1 MARLLLIGGNW
12 FFHFVFAAKET
23 LPMWIVNIALR
34 RPYTFIV
41 AAILILLAMPFVLAR
56 MPTDIFPQINI
67 PVVAQL
73 WEYRGMTAKEMSERV
88 TSQAERELGQAV
100 DNVAHTESFSAAGM
114 GIVKVFFQPGTDI
127 NTALTQTT
135 MSANGAARG
144 MPQGIQAG
152 RVRAWSASE
161 LPVVQLSISSDS
173 LSDIEIGDAAGT
185 VLRPIVSSKKGL
197 SLTFPYGSRSRQ
209 VSVDINAAALLANNI
224 TPAEVVA
231 AMGAQNLILPTGTMK
246 VADSEFDIKLNGAIA
261 TIDEIGNIPLRSER
275 GRTLLLRD
283 VANVRDGF
291 LPATTIAR
299 QNGSRSVLNS
309 VLAFGGVSTIE
320 AVNHIKNSIPE
331 MLAKMPEGIDIKLM
345 FDQSIF
351 VKAAISNVVHEGLI
365 AACLTA
371 SLILLFLGNWRSTLI
386 IAVSIPLSIMVS
398 LICLHLIGQTINLMT
413 LGGLALAVGILVDD
427 ATVEIENVERHMA
440 MGKAPLQA
448 ILDGAQE
455 IAVPAF
461 VSTLCICI
469 VFVPMFFLDGIASY
483 LFIPLGQAVVFAM
496 IASYLISRTL
506 VPTLVMFMM
515 RNHAVIQHTHSVN
528 QHTHDI
534 NQPHTVENFAKPHNR
549 FMRVHLRFN
558 RGFETFRSRFTLVMA
573 ELLQKPKRTIACFLG
588 FCVLSTGLFPL
599 LGQDLFPVVDSGQLR
614 LHVRAPSGTRLEQ
627 MPALIDEIH
636 KEIRAVIP
644 AEQMGDILDI
654 IGGPYS
660 TINTLNGNSGTA
672 ESADSEILF
681 SFKKGGLNDSAEEMD
696 SNAIMKQLRLILPQ
710 RFPHVEFFF
719 QPADQISQTLNFGIP
734 APIDVQF
741 IGGKAQDILPIAA
754 QFNHAL
760 RNIPGIVDAHVYQR
774 WSKPTLSLQM
784 NRTQLQ
790 QLGLSARNVAE
801 NMMISLSGSMQTTPT
816 YWLNEANGNTYNIGA
831 KTIEMEMDSLDE
843 LLAIPIGKGSDG
855 KQQLLGNVVTY
866 ERSSQVSA
874 VNRYNNTNMIN
885 IHANFQERD
894 LGAIS
899 RDINKLVDE
908 FKSQLPRGVDIKVR
922 GQIETLNE
930 AFNGLTLGILMAVV
944 LVYFLVVINFQSW
957 LDPLIIISALPA
969 ALAGIAWMLFLTG
982 TTLSVPAL
990 TGTIMTMG
998 VATANSI
1005 LLVSF
1010 ARTRLQEGAAPI
1022 AAALDAAATRLRP
1035 VLMTACAMMAGM
1047 LPMALGL
1054 GQGGEQNAPLGR
1066 AVIGGL
1072 LFATLSTLVFVPL
1085 VFASI
1090 HQYLARREQQTFYF
1104 SVNPG
1109 ERG

>member
-1 MARLLLIGGNW
+1 
-12 FFHFVFAAKET
+12 
-23 LPMWIVNIALR
+23 MWIVQIALR

-41 AAILILLAMPFVLAR
+41 AALLILFSMPFVLSKMA
-56 MPTDIFPQINI
+56 TDIFPQIHI

-73 WEYRGMTAKEMSERV
+73 WEYRGLTAKEMAERV
-88 TSQAERELGQAV
+88 TFQAERELGQAI
-100 DNVAHTESFSAAGM
+100 DNIEHTESFSVAGL

-127 NTALTQTT
+127 NTALAQTT

-144 MPQGIQAG
+144 MPQGTQAG

-161 LPVVQLSISSDS
+161 LPVVQLSISSDT

-209 VSVDINAAALLANNI
+209 VAVDLDASALLANNL
-224 TPAEVVA
+224 TPADIVS
-231 AMGAQNLILPTGTMK
+231 AMGTQNLILPTGTMK
-246 VADSEFDIKLNGAIA
+246 VGDSEFDVKLNGAIA
-261 TIDEIGNIPLRSER
+261 TIDEIGSIPIRTDK

-283 VANVRDGF
+283 VANVHDGF
-291 LPATTIAR
+291 TPGTTIAR

-320 AVNHIKNSIPE
+320 AVEHIKNSIPE

-351 VKAAISNVVHEGLI
+351 VKAAINNVLHEGLI
-365 AACLTA
+365 AAALTA
-371 SLILLFLGNWRSTLI
+371 TLILLFLGNWRSTLI

-427 ATVEIENVERHMA
+427 ATVEIENIERQMA
-440 MGKAPLQA
+440 LGKDPLQA

-469 VFVPMFFLDGIASY
+469 VFLPMFFLDGIARY
-483 LFIPLGQAVVFAM
+483 LFVPLAEAVIFAM

-506 VPTLVMFMM
+506 VPTLVMFMLS
-515 RNHAVIQHTHSVN
+515 NHHKPKTESKNAFVIYCISVHHRFN
-528 QHTHDI
+528 SGF
-534 NQPHTVENFAKPHNR
+534 ENFRLHFSHFLAACLHKR
-549 FMRVHLRFN
+549 KQFM
-558 RGFETFRSRFTLVMA
+558 A
-573 ELLQKPKRTIACFLG
+573 AFLG
-588 FCVLSTGLFPL
+588 FCVLSLGIYPM
-599 LGQDLFPVVDSGQLR
+599 LGQDLFPAVDSGQLR
-614 LHVRAPSGTRLEQ
+614 LHIRAPSGTRLEQ
-627 MPALIDEIH
+627 MPQLVDEIH
-636 KEIRAVIP
+636 QEIRALVP
-644 AEQMGDILDI
+644 QEQMGDILDI

-672 ESADSEILF
+672 ESADSEIMF
-681 SFKKGGLNDSAEEMD
+681 SFKPGELDSAD
-696 SNAIMKQLRLILPQ
+696 IMKSLRMSLPQ

-719 QPADQISQTLNFGIP
+719 QPSDQISQTLNFGIP

-741 IGGKAQDILPIAA
+741 IGGKPADIIPLANA
-754 QFNHAL
+754 FNNEL
-760 RNIPGIVDAHVYQR
+760 RKIPGIVDAHVYQR
-774 WSKPTLSLQM
+774 WSKPTLSLEM

-801 NMMISLSGSMQTTPT
+801 NMMIALSGSMQTTPT

-831 KTIEMEMDSLDE
+831 RSLDVDMDSIDE
-843 LLAIPIGKGSDG
+843 LLGIPIGKGSDG
-855 KQQLLGNVVTY
+855 KQQLLGNVVSYKRT
-866 ERSSQVSA
+866 SQTSA
-874 VNRYNNTNMIN
+874 VNRYNNINMIN
-885 IHANFQERD
+885 IHANIQGRD
-894 LGAIS
+894 LGSVS
-899 RDINKLVDE
+899 RDINKLIEHARAD
-908 FKSQLPRGVDIKVR
+908 LPRGVDLKVR
-922 GQIETLNE
+922 GQIETLE
-930 AFNGLTLGILMAVV
+930 TAFTGLSLGILVAIA
-944 LVYFLVVINFQSW
+944 LVYLLVVVNFQSW

-969 ALAGIAWMLFLTG
+969 ALAGIAWMLFLSG

-1010 ARTRLQEGAAPI
+1010 ARTRLHEGVPPLT
-1022 AAALDAAATRLRP
+1022 AALEAASTRLRP
-1035 VLMTACAMMAGM
+1035 VLMTAFAMMMGM

-1072 LFATLSTLVFVPL
+1072 LFATVSTLIFVPV
-1085 VFASI
+1085 VFASL
-1090 HQYLARREQQTFYF
+1090 HKYLADRTTAKSFHTIAI
-1104 SVNPG
+1104 NPHG
-1109 ERG
+1109 

>member
-1 MARLLLIGGNW
+1 
-12 FFHFVFAAKET
+12 
-23 LPMWIVNIALR
+23 MWIVNIALR
-34 RPYTFIV
+34 RPHTFIV
-41 AAILILLAMPFVLAR
+41 AAILILLAMPFVLVR

-67 PVVAQL
+67 PVVAEM
-73 WEYRGMTAKEMSERV
+73 WEYRGLTAKEMSERI

-100 DNVAHTESFSAAGM
+100 DNIEHTESFSVAGL

-127 NTALTQTT
+127 NAALTQTT

-144 MPQGIQAG
+144 MPQGTQAG

-161 LPVVQLSISSDS
+161 LPVVQLSISSDT
-173 LSDIEIGDAAGT
+173 LSDIEIGDAAGN

-209 VSVDINAAALLANNI
+209 VSVDINAAAMLANNL
-224 TPAEVVA
+224 TPAEIVT

-246 VADSEFDIKLNGAIA
+246 VGDSEFDIKLNGAIA
-261 TIDEIGNIPLRSER
+261 TIDEIGSIPIRSER
-275 GRTLLLRD
+275 GRTILLRD

-291 LPATTIAR
+291 LPAATIAR

-320 AVNHIKNSIPE
+320 AVDHIKDSIPE
-331 MLAKMPEGIDIKLM
+331 ILSKMPEGIDIKLM

-351 VKAAISNVVHEGLI
+351 VKAAISNVMHEGLI
-365 AACLTA
+365 AALLTA

-427 ATVEIENVERHMA
+427 ATVEIENVERQMA
-440 MGKAPLQA
+440 LGKPPLQA

-483 LFIPLGQAVVFAM
+483 LFVPLGQAVVFAM
-496 IASYLISRTL
+496 IASYIISRTL
-506 VPTLVMFMM
+506 IPTLVMFMM
-515 RNHAVIQHTHSVN
+515 VNHKPT
-528 QHTHDI
+528 DI
-534 NQPHTVENFAKPHNR
+534 HGDLSSLASKNPFVKIHHKFNHGFEIFRQSFSLLIAGLLEKRKR
-549 FMRVHLRFN
+549 FMAVF
-558 RGFETFRSRFTLVMA
+558 F
-573 ELLQKPKRTIACFLG
+573 G
-588 FCVLSTGLFPL
+588 FCLLSTGLFPI

-614 LHVRAPSGTRLEQ
+614 LHIRAPSGTRLEQ
-627 MPALIDEIH
+627 MPALINEIH
-636 KEIRAVIP
+636 HEIRATIP

-672 ESADSEILF
+672 ESADSEIMF
-681 SFKKGGLNDSAEEMD
+681 SFKQGELD
-696 SNAIMKQLRLILPQ
+696 SNAIMKKLRLTLPK

-741 IGGKAQDILPIAA
+741 IGGKPADILPIAA
-754 QFNHAL
+754 AFNNEL
-760 RNIPGIVDAHVYQR
+760 RKIPGIVDAHVYQR
-774 WSKPTLSLQM
+774 WSKPTLSLEM

-831 KTIEMEMDSLDE
+831 KTIEIEMDSIDE
-843 LLAIPIGKGSDG
+843 LMGIPIGKGNDG

-866 ERSSQVSA
+866 KRTSQVSA
-874 VNRYNNTNMIN
+874 VNRYNNFNMIN
-885 IHANFQERD
+885 IHANFQDRD
-894 LGAIS
+894 LGSIS
-899 RDINKLVDE
+899 RDINELVA
-908 FKSQLPRGVDIKVR
+908 KTQASLPRGVDIKVR
-922 GQIETLNE
+922 GQIETLDE
-930 AFNGLTLGILMAVV
+930 AFTGLSAGILIAIV
-944 LVYFLVVINFQSW
+944 LVYFLVVVNFQSW

-1022 AAALDAAATRLRP
+1022 VAALDAATTRLRP
-1035 VLMTACAMMAGM
+1035 VLMTACAMIVGM

-1072 LFATLSTLVFVPL
+1072 LFATVSTLIFVPL
-1085 VFASI
+1085 VFASL
-1090 HQYLARREQQTFYF
+1090 HQFLSDRTRPANHFSPLA
-1104 SVNPG
+1104 NN
-1109 ERG
+1109 

>member
-1 MARLLLIGGNW
+1 
-12 FFHFVFAAKET
+12 
-23 LPMWIVNIALR
+23 MWIVNIALR

-41 AAILILLAMPFVLAR
+41 VALLILLAMPFVLLR
-56 MPTDIFPQINI
+56 MPTDIFPQIHI

-73 WEYRGMTAKEMSERV
+73 WEYRGLTAKEMSERV
-88 TSQAERELGQAV
+88 TSQAERELGQAI
-100 DNVAHTESFSAAGM
+100 DNIEHTESFSAAGL

-144 MPQGIQAG
+144 MPQGAQAG

-161 LPVVQLSISSDS
+161 LPVVQLSISSDT

-209 VSVDINAAALLANNI
+209 VSVDLDAGALLANNI
-224 TPAEVVA
+224 TPSEVVA
-231 AMGAQNLILPTGTMK
+231 AMGSQNLILPTGVMK
-246 VADSEFDIKLNGAIA
+246 IGDSEFDIKLNGAIA
-261 TIDEIGNIPLRSER
+261 NIDEIGSIPIRTEK
-275 GRTLLLRD
+275 GRTLFLRD
-283 VANVRDGF
+283 VANVHDGF
-291 LPATTIAR
+291 TPGTTIAR
-299 QNGSRSVLNS
+299 QNGSRSILNS

-320 AVNHIKNSIPE
+320 AVEHIKKSIPE

-351 VKAAISNVVHEGLI
+351 VQAAINNVVHEGLI
-365 AACLTA
+365 AAALTA
-371 SLILLFLGNWRSTLI
+371 TLILLFLGNWRSTLI
-386 IAVSIPLSIMVS
+386 IAISIPLSIMVS
-398 LICLHLIGQTINLMT
+398 LIGLHLIGQTINLMT

-427 ATVEIENVERHMA
+427 ATVEIENVERQMA
-440 MGKAPLQA
+440 LGKPPLQA

-469 VFVPMFFLDGIASY
+469 VFVPMFFLDGIARY
-483 LFIPLGQAVVFAM
+483 LFVPLAQAVVFAM

-506 VPTLVMFMM
+506 VPTLVMYMM
-515 RNHAVIQHTHSVN
+515 AGHKPTSDHNKQ
-528 QHTHDI
+528 
-534 NQPHTVENFAKPHNR
+534 ENPGYFLR
-549 FMRVHLRFN
+549 LHLAFN
-558 RGFETFRSRFTLVMA
+558 RRFEIFRQHFSTLLVSILNRRKTFMA
-573 ELLQKPKRTIACFLG
+573 AFFSFCLLSLAIYPM
-588 FCVLSTGLFPL
+588 
-599 LGQDLFPVVDSGQLR
+599 LGQDLFPAVDSGQLR
-614 LHVRAPSGTRLEQ
+614 LHLRAPSGTRLEQ
-627 MPALIDEIH
+627 MPALVDEIH
-636 KEIRAVIP
+636 KNIRATVGE
-644 AEQMGDILDI
+644 EQMGDILDI

-681 SFKKGGLNDSAEEMD
+681 NFKPGKLTSAD
-696 SNAIMKQLRLILPQ
+696 IMKKLRLDLPQ
-710 RFPHVEFFF
+710 QFPHVEFFF

-741 IGGKAQDILPIAA
+741 IGGKPADILPLASA
-754 QFNHAL
+754 FNNEL
-760 RNIPGIVDAHVYQR
+760 RKIPGIVDAHVYQR
-774 WSKPTLSLQM
+774 WSKPTLFLEM

-790 QLGLSARNVAE
+790 QLGLNARNVAE
-801 NMMISLSGSMQTTPT
+801 NMMIALSGSMQTTPT

-831 KTIEMEMDSLDE
+831 RSLEVELDSIDE
-843 LLAIPIGKGSDG
+843 LMGIPIGKGSDG
-855 KQQLLGNVVTY
+855 KQQLLGNLVTY
-866 ERSSQVSA
+866 KRTSQVSA
-874 VNRYNNTNMIN
+874 VNRYNSLNMIN
-885 IHANFQERD
+885 IHANYQKRD
-894 LGAIS
+894 LGSIS
-899 RDINKLVDE
+899 RDIHKLIE
-908 FKSQLPRGVDIKVR
+908 KTRASLPRGVDLKVR
-922 GQIETLNE
+922 GQIETLDT
-930 AFNGLTLGILMAVV
+930 AFTGLTAGIFIAIA

-969 ALAGIAWMLFLTG
+969 ALAGIACLLFLTG

-990 TGTIMTMG
+990 TGIIMTMG

-1010 ARTRLQEGAAPI
+1010 ARSRLQEGVPPI
-1022 AAALDAAATRLRP
+1022 TAALEAASTRLRP
-1035 VLMTACAMMAGM
+1035 VLMTAFAMIAGM

-1072 LFATLSTLVFVPL
+1072 IFATVSTLLFVPT
-1085 VFASI
+1085 VFASL
-1090 HQYLARREQQTFYF
+1090 HHYLAKRARKHYGF
-1104 SVNPG
+1104 STLANH
-1109 ERG
+1109 

>member
-1 MARLLLIGGNW
+1 
-12 FFHFVFAAKET
+12 
-23 LPMWIVNIALR
+23 MWIVNIALR
-34 RPYTFIV
+34 RPHTFIV
-41 AAILILLAMPFVLAR
+41 AALLILLAMPFVLVR

-67 PVVAQL
+67 PVVAEL
-73 WEYRGMTAKEMSERV
+73 WEYRGLTAKEMSERV

-100 DNVAHTESFSAAGM
+100 DNISHTESFSAAGL

-161 LPVVQLSISSDS
+161 LPVVQLSISSDT

-209 VSVDINAAALLANNI
+209 ISVDINAAALLANNL
-224 TPAEVVA
+224 TPAEVVT

-246 VADSEFDIKLNGAIA
+246 VGDSEFDIKLNGAIA
-261 TIDEIGNIPLRSER
+261 TIEEIGSIPIRTER
-275 GRTLLLRD
+275 GRTVLLRD
-283 VANVRDGF
+283 IANVRDGF

-320 AVNHIKNSIPE
+320 AVEHIKNSVPE

-365 AACLTA
+365 AALLTA

-427 ATVEIENVERHMA
+427 ATVEIENVERQMA
-440 MGKAPLQA
+440 LGKPPLQA

-483 LFIPLGQAVVFAM
+483 LFVPLGQAVVFAM
-496 IASYLISRTL
+496 IASYIISRTL
-506 VPTLVMFMM
+506 IPTLVMFMM
-515 RNHAVIQHTHSVN
+515 VGHTPTVASAHL
-528 QHTHDI
+528 QQ
-534 NQPHTVENFAKPHNR
+534 QPINR
-549 FMRVHLRFN
+549 FARIHHRFN
-558 RGFETFRSRFTLVMA
+558 DGFEKFRHHFSLLMVA
-573 ELLQKPKRTIACFLG
+573 ILQKPKRFMAAFFVFCLLSLG
-588 FCVLSTGLFPL
+588 LYPI
-599 LGQDLFPVVDSGQLR
+599 LGEDLFPVVDSGQLR
-614 LHVRAPSGTRLEQ
+614 LHLRAPSGTRLEQ
-627 MPALIDEIH
+627 MPALIDEVH
-636 KEIRAVIP
+636 KEIKAVIP
-644 AEQMGDILDI
+644 ANQMGDILDI

-672 ESADSEILF
+672 ESADSEIMF
-681 SFKKGGLNDSAEEMD
+681 SFKKGELN
-696 SNAIMKQLRLILPQ
+696 SNAIMKQLRLNLPQ

-741 IGGKAQDILPIAA
+741 VGGKPGDILPLAA
-754 QFNHAL
+754 EFNNEM
-760 RNIPGIVDAHVYQR
+760 RKIPGVVDAHVYQR
-774 WSKPTLSLQM
+774 WSKPTLALEM

-816 YWLNEANGNTYNIGA
+816 YWLNEVNGNTYNIGA
-831 KTIEMEMDSLDE
+831 KTLEIEMDSLDE
-843 LLAIPIGKGSDG
+843 LMGIPIGKGSDG

-866 ERSSQVSA
+866 KRTSQVSA
-874 VNRYNNTNMIN
+874 VNRYNNFNMIN
-885 IHANFQERD
+885 IYANFQDRD
-894 LGAIS
+894 LGSIS
-899 RDINKLVDE
+899 RDINVLVE
-908 FKSQLPRGVDIKVR
+908 KFKPKLPRGVDISIR
-922 GQIETLNE
+922 GQIETLDE
-930 AFNGLTLGILMAVV
+930 AFNGLTLGILVAIA
-944 LVYFLVVINFQSW
+944 LVYFLVVVNFQSW

-969 ALAGIAWMLFLTG
+969 ALAGIGWMLFLTG

-1005 LLVSF
+1005 LLISF
-1010 ARTRLQEGAAPI
+1010 ARTRLHEGVTPAQ
-1022 AAALDAAATRLRP
+1022 AALDAATTRLRP
-1035 VLMTACAMMAGM
+1035 VLMTACAMMVGM
-1047 LPMALGL
+1047 LPMALGV

-1072 LFATLSTLVFVPL
+1072 LFATISTLLFVPL
-1085 VFASI
+1085 VFASL
-1090 HQYLARREQQTFYF
+1090 HQWLATRLHKSAGF
-1104 SVNPG
+1104 SALAKHH
-1109 ERG
+1109 

>member
-1 MARLLLIGGNW
+1 
-12 FFHFVFAAKET
+12 
-23 LPMWIVNIALR
+23 MWIVQIALR
-34 RPYTFIV
+34 RPYTFVV
-41 AAILILLAMPFVLAR
+41 AALLILLCLPFVLSKMA
-56 MPTDIFPQINI
+56 TDIFPQIHI
-67 PVVAQL
+67 PVVAEL
-73 WEYRGMTAKEMSERV
+73 WEYKGLTAKEMSERV
-88 TSQAERELGQAV
+88 TSSAERELGQAV
-100 DNVAHTESFSAAGM
+100 DNIEHTESFSAAGL

-127 NTALTQTT
+127 NAALTQTT

-144 MPQGIQAG
+144 MPQGTQAG

-161 LPVVQLSISSDS
+161 LPVVQLSISSDT

-209 VSVDINAAALLANNI
+209 IAVDLDAGALLANNL
-224 TPAEVVA
+224 TPTEVVA
-231 AMGAQNLILPTGTMK
+231 AMGVQNLVLPTGTMK
-246 VADSEFDIKLNGAIA
+246 VGDSEFDVKLNGAIA
-261 TIDEIGNIPLRSER
+261 TIDEIGSIPIRTDK

-283 VANVRDGF
+283 VANVHDGF
-291 LPATTIAR
+291 TPGTTIAR

-309 VLAFGGVSTIE
+309 VLAFGGVSTID
-320 AVNHIKNSIPE
+320 AVEHIKKSIPE

-365 AACLTA
+365 AAALTA
-371 SLILLFLGNWRSTLI
+371 ILILLFLGNWRSTLI

-427 ATVEIENVERHMA
+427 ATVEIENIERQMA
-440 MGKAPLQA
+440 MGKDPLQA

-469 VFVPMFFLDGIASY
+469 VFLPMFFLSGIARY
-483 LFIPLGQAVVFAM
+483 LFVPLAEAVIFAM
-496 IASYLISRTL
+496 IASYIISRTL

-515 RNHAVIQHTHSVN
+515 KNHHKPKPPAKNSFVIACLNLHH
-528 QHTHDI
+528 
-534 NQPHTVENFAKPHNR
+534 
-549 FMRVHLRFN
+549 RFN
-558 RGFETFRSRFTLVMA
+558 ESFEKFRHHFSLFLSVLLHKRKEFMA
-573 ELLQKPKRTIACFLG
+573 LFLG
-588 FCVLSTGLFPL
+588 FCLLSLGIYPM

-614 LHVRAPSGTRLEQ
+614 LHIRAPSGTRLEQ
-627 MPALIDEIH
+627 MPQLVDEIH
-636 KEIRAVIP
+636 KEIRAQVP
-644 AEQMGDILDI
+644 TEQMGDILDI

-672 ESADSEILF
+672 ESADSEIMF
-681 SFKKGGLNDSAEEMD
+681 SFTQGELNSAD
-696 SNAIMKQLRLILPQ
+696 IMKTLRVTLPQ
-710 RFPHVEFFF
+710 RFPQVEFFF
-719 QPADQISQTLNFGIP
+719 QPSDQISQTLNFGIP

-741 IGGKAQDILPIAA
+741 IGGKPADIIPLAT
-754 QFNHAL
+754 AL
-760 RNIPGIVDAHVYQR
+760 NNELRKIPGIVDAHVYQR
-774 WSKPTLSLQM
+774 WSKPTLALEM

-790 QLGLSARNVAE
+790 QMGLSARNVAE
-801 NMMISLSGSMQTTPT
+801 NMMIALSGSMQTTPT

-831 KTIEMEMDSLDE
+831 RSLEIDMDSLDE
-843 LLAIPIGKGSDG
+843 LLGIPIGKGSDG
-855 KQQLLGNVVTY
+855 KQQLLGNVVSYKRTA
-866 ERSSQVSA
+866 QTSA

-885 IHANFQERD
+885 IHANIQGRD
-894 LGAIS
+894 LGSVS
-899 RDINKLVDE
+899 RDINKLIE
-908 FKSQLPRGVDIKVR
+908 QARTTLPRGVDLKVR
-922 GQIETLNE
+922 GQIETLE
-930 AFNGLTLGILMAVV
+930 TAFVGLGLGIIVAIA
-944 LVYFLVVINFQSW
+944 LVYLLVVVNFQSW

-969 ALAGIAWMLFLTG
+969 ALAGIAWMLFLSG

-1010 ARTRLQEGAAPI
+1010 ARTRLQEGIPPLT
-1022 AAALDAAATRLRP
+1022 AALEAASTRLRP
-1035 VLMTACAMMAGM
+1035 VLMTAFAMIVGM

-1072 LFATLSTLVFVPL
+1072 LFATVSTLIFVPV
-1085 VFASI
+1085 VFASL
-1090 HQYLARREQQTFYF
+1090 HKRRANRPAE
-1104 SVNPG
+1104 NPFNNIYINSH
-1109 ERG
+1109 

>member
-1 MARLLLIGGNW
+1 
-12 FFHFVFAAKET
+12 
-23 LPMWIVNIALR
+23 MWIVNIALR

-41 AAILILLAMPFVLAR
+41 AALLILLATPFVLVR
-56 MPTDIFPQINI
+56 MPTDIFPQIDI
-67 PVVAQL
+67 PVVAEL
-73 WEYRGMTAKEMSERV
+73 WEYRGLTAKEMSERV

-100 DNVAHTESFSAAGM
+100 DNIEHTESFSAAGL

-144 MPQGIQAG
+144 MPQGIQPG

-161 LPVVQLSISSDS
+161 LPVVQLSISSDT
-173 LSDIEIGDAAGT
+173 LSDIEIGDAAST

-209 VSVDINAAALLANNI
+209 VSVDINAAAMLANNI
-224 TPAEVVA
+224 TPSEVVA

-246 VADSEFDIKLNGAIA
+246 VGDSEFDIKLNGAIA
-261 TIDEIGNIPLRSER
+261 TIDEIATIPIRTER
-275 GRTLLLRD
+275 GRTILLSD
-283 VANVRDGF
+283 IANVRDGF

-320 AVNHIKNSIPE
+320 AVQHIKESIPE
-331 MLAKMPEGIDIKLM
+331 MLAKMPEGVDIKLM

-351 VKAAISNVVHEGLI
+351 VEAAISNVVHEGLI
-365 AACLTA
+365 AALLTA
-371 SLILLFLGNWRSTLI
+371 TLILLFLGNWRSTLI

-427 ATVEIENVERHMA
+427 ATVEIENVERQMA
-440 MGKAPLQA
+440 LGKPPVQA

-483 LFIPLGQAVVFAM
+483 LFVPLGQAVVFAM
-496 IASYLISRTL
+496 IASYLLSRTL
-506 VPTLVMFMM
+506 VPTLVMYMM
-515 RNHAVIQHTHSVN
+515 RGQSHSPTNSGFHTEKKSRHIFARIHHAFNHGFEVFRQ
-528 QHTHDI
+528 
-534 NQPHTVENFAKPHNR
+534 NFAAL
-549 FMRVHLRFN
+549 M
-558 RGFETFRSRFTLVMA
+558 T
-573 ELLQKPKRTIACFLG
+573 ELLKIRTRVIAG
-588 FCVLSTGLFPL
+588 FFAFCMLSTALFPI

-636 KEIRAVIP
+636 QEIRAIIP
-644 AEQMGDILDI
+644 ANQMGDILDI

-672 ESADSEILF
+672 ESADSEIMF
-681 SFKKGGLNDSAEEMD
+681 SFKPGEMSSND
-696 SNAIMKQLRLILPQ
+696 IMKTLRLTLPK

-734 APIDVQF
+734 APIDIQF
-741 IGGKAQDILPIAA
+741 IGGKPTDILPIAA
-754 QFNHAL
+754 AFNNEL
-760 RNIPGIVDAHVYQR
+760 RKIPGIVDAHVYQR
-774 WSKPTLSLQM
+774 WSKPTLALEM

-790 QLGLSARNVAE
+790 QLGLSARDVAE

-831 KTIEMEMDSLDE
+831 RSLEIEMDSIDE
-843 LLAIPIGKGSDG
+843 LMGIPIGKGSDG

-866 ERSSQVSA
+866 KRTSQVSA
-874 VNRYNNTNMIN
+874 VNRYNNVSMIN
-885 IHANFQERD
+885 VHANFQNRD
-894 LGAIS
+894 LGSIS
-899 RDINKLVDE
+899 RDITALVE
-908 FKSQLPRGVDIKVR
+908 KTKASLPRGVDLKVR
-922 GQIETLNE
+922 GQIETLDE
-930 AFNGLTLGILMAVV
+930 AFSGLTAGIIIAVA
-944 LVYFLVVINFQSW
+944 LVYFLVVVNFQSW

-969 ALAGIAWMLFLTG
+969 ALAGIAWMLFITG
-982 TTLSVPAL
+982 TTMSVPAL

-1010 ARTRLQEGAAPI
+1010 ARKRLREGAMPI
-1022 AAALDAAATRLRP
+1022 NAALDAAVTRLRP
-1035 VLMTACAMMAGM
+1035 VLMTACAMIAGM
-1047 LPMALGL
+1047 LPMALGI
-1054 GQGGEQNAPLGR
+1054 GQGAEQNAPLGR

-1072 LFATLSTLVFVPL
+1072 LFATVSTLIFVPL
-1085 VFASI
+1085 VFASL
-1090 HQYLARREQQTFYF
+1090 HQFVLKRARSNSYEFPLNA
-1104 SVNPG
+1104 SG
-1109 ERG
+1109 H

>member
-1 MARLLLIGGNW
+1 
-12 FFHFVFAAKET
+12 
-23 LPMWIVNIALR
+23 MWIVQIALR

-41 AAILILLAMPFVLAR
+41 AALLIVLTMPFVLSKMA
-56 MPTDIFPQINI
+56 TDIFPQIHI
-67 PVVAQL
+67 PVVAEL
-73 WEYRGMTAKEMSERV
+73 WEYKGLTAKEMSERV
-88 TSQAERELGQAV
+88 TSSAERELGQAV
-100 DNVAHTESFSAAGM
+100 DNIEHTESFSAAGLS
-114 GIVKVFFQPGTDI
+114 IVKVFFQPGTDI

-144 MPQGIQAG
+144 MPQGTQAG

-161 LPVVQLSISSDS
+161 LPVVQLSISSDT

-209 VSVDINAAALLANNI
+209 VAVDLDAGALLANNL
-224 TPAEVVA
+224 TPTDIVA
-231 AMGAQNLILPTGTMK
+231 AMGVQNLILPTGTMK
-246 VADSEFDIKLNGAIA
+246 VGDSEFDVKLNGAIA
-261 TIDEIGNIPLRSER
+261 TIDEIGSIPIRTDK

-283 VANVRDGF
+283 VANVHDGF
-291 LPATTIAR
+291 TPGTTIAR

-320 AVNHIKNSIPE
+320 AVEHIKNSIPE

-351 VKAAISNVVHEGLI
+351 VKAAINNVVHEGLI
-365 AACLTA
+365 AAALTA
-371 SLILLFLGNWRSTLI
+371 TLILLFLGNWRSTLI

-427 ATVEIENVERHMA
+427 ATVEIENIERQMA
-440 MGKAPLQA
+440 MGKDPLQA

-469 VFVPMFFLDGIASY
+469 VFLPMFFLSGIARY
-483 LFIPLGQAVVFAM
+483 LFVPLAEAVIFAM
-496 IASYLISRTL
+496 IASYIISRTL

-515 RNHAVIQHTHSVN
+515 KNHHQPKPTAKNPLVIVC
-528 QHTHDI
+528 I
-534 NQPHTVENFAKPHNR
+534 N
-549 FMRVHLRFN
+549 VHHRFN
-558 RGFETFRSRFTLVMA
+558 DRFEKFRHHFSQFLAVLLHKRKQFMA
-573 ELLQKPKRTIACFLG
+573 AFLG
-588 FCVLSTGLFPL
+588 FCLLSLGIYPM

-614 LHVRAPSGTRLEQ
+614 LHIRAPSGTRLEQ
-627 MPALIDEIH
+627 MPQLVDEIH
-636 KEIRAVIP
+636 KEIRATVP

-672 ESADSEILF
+672 ESADSEIMF
-681 SFKKGGLNDSAEEMD
+681 SFTPGELNSAD
-696 SNAIMKQLRLILPQ
+696 IMKTLRVSLPE

-719 QPADQISQTLNFGIP
+719 QPSDQISQTLNFGIP

-741 IGGKAQDILPIAA
+741 IGGKPADIIPLAT
-754 QFNHAL
+754 AL
-760 RNIPGIVDAHVYQR
+760 NNELRKVPGIVDAHVYQR
-774 WSKPTLSLQM
+774 WSKPTLSLEM

-790 QLGLSARNVAE
+790 QLGLNARNVAE
-801 NMMISLSGSMQTTPT
+801 NMMIALSGSMQTTPT
-816 YWLNEANGNTYNIGA
+816 YWLNETNGNTYNIGA
-831 KTIEMEMDSLDE
+831 RSLEIDMDSIDE
-843 LLAIPIGKGSDG
+843 LMGIPIGKGSDG

-866 ERSSQVSA
+866 KRTAQTSA
-874 VNRYNNTNMIN
+874 VNRYNNVNMIN
-885 IHANFQERD
+885 IHANIQGRD
-894 LGAIS
+894 LGSVS
-899 RDINKLVDE
+899 RDINKLIE
-908 FKSQLPRGVDIKVR
+908 QARATLPRGVDLKVR
-922 GQIETLNE
+922 GQIETLE
-930 AFNGLTLGILMAVV
+930 TAFIGLGLGIIVAIA
-944 LVYFLVVINFQSW
+944 LVYLLVVVNFQSW
-957 LDPLIIISALPA
+957 LDPLIIIGALPA
-969 ALAGIAWMLFLTG
+969 ALAGIAWMLFLSG

-1010 ARTRLQEGAAPI
+1010 ARTRLQEGIPPLT
-1022 AAALDAAATRLRP
+1022 AALEAASTRLRP
-1035 VLMTACAMMAGM
+1035 VLMTAFAMIMGM

-1072 LFATLSTLVFVPL
+1072 LFATVSTLIFVPV
-1085 VFASI
+1085 VFACMHKRLADRPAANPFNSI
-1090 HQYLARREQQTFYF
+1090 VINSH
-1104 SVNPG
+1104 
-1109 ERG
+1109 